1 VKAAERAAIN
11 AYLHSLRLQ
20 LAQRDERIPNG
31 PPPKPYHVQD
41 HAERIEHQR
50 RVVLEA
56 RERYGHGSN
65 RKPKP

>member
-1 VKAAERAAIN
+1 MLNSYI
-11 AYLHSLRLQ
+11 LTLRLQ

-31 PPPKPYHVQD
+31 PPPKPFKIQD
-41 HAERIEHQR
+41 QAVRVEHQR